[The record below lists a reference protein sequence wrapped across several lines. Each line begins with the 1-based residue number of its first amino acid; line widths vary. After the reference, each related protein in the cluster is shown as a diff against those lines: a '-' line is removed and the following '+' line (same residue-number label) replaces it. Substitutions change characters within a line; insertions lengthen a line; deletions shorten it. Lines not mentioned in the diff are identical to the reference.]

1 MSRNP
6 IYIKLINSGRWK
18 KLRADKLTANPIC
31 EECEANGLSTP
42 ATEVH
47 HITEVESVPTAEAME
62 QLMFG
67 YSNLESV
74 CHSCHSE
81 IHRLRFSHSKENVQ
95 ANNRRVT
102 KRFEDKFFLKT
113 KMRIQ

>member
-31 EECEANGLSTP
+31 EECEAKGLSTP

-47 HITEVESVPTAEAME
+47 HLTEVESVPTAEAME
-62 QLMFG
+62 RLMFD

-81 IHRLRFSHSKENVQ
+81 IHQKAFSHSKESVQ
-95 ANNRRVT
+95 ANNKRAT
-102 KRFEDKFFLKT
+102 ERFEDKFL
-113 KMRIQ
+113 

>member
-31 EECEANGLSTP
+31 EECETKGLSTP

-47 HITEVESVPTAEAME
+47 HLTEVESVPTAEAME
-62 QLMFG
+62 QLMFD

-81 IHRLRFSHSKENVQ
+81 IHRIAFSHSKESIQ
-95 ANNRRVT
+95 TNN
-102 KRFEDKFFLKT
+102 KRATERFADKFLF
-113 KMRIQ
+113 

>member
-31 EECEANGLSTP
+31 QECEAKGLSTP

-47 HITEVESVPTAEAME
+47 HLTEVESVPTANAME
-62 QLMFG
+62 QLMFD
-67 YSNLESV
+67 YTNLESV
-74 CHSCHSE
+74 CHSCHSD
-81 IHRLRFSHSKENVQ
+81 IHQEKFSHSKEAIQ
-95 ANNRRVT
+95 ANNRKEVYHSY
-102 KRFEDKFFLKT
+102 
-113 KMRIQ
+113 RIIL

>member
-31 EECEANGLSTP
+31 EECETKGLSTP

-47 HITEVESVPTAEAME
+47 HLTEVESVPTAEAME
-62 QLMFG
+62 QLMFD

-81 IHRLRFSHSKENVQ
+81 IHQRAFSHSKQAVQ
-95 ANNRRVT
+95 ANNRRAME
-102 KRFEDKFFLKT
+102 RFEEKFL
-113 KMRIQ
+113 